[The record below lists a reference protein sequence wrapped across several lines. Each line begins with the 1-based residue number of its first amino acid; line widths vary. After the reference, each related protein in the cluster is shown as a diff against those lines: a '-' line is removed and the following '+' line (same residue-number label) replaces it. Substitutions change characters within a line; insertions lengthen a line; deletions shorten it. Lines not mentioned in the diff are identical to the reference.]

1 MSRRSLLVSLAA
13 AGRLLAQK
21 DTTFSTG
28 VNVVNV
34 FATVR
39 NKQGQIIRNLTRDD
53 FQVDEEGRP
62 QTIGYF
68 SQESN
73 LPLTLGLLVDTS
85 GSQRRVLGQERTASY
100 KFLEQV
106 LREDKDQAFVVHF
119 DREVELLQ
127 DLTPSR
133 RKLEAAL
140 QLLESPQRSQ
150 GRGGYPQGGGYPG
163 RGPGRRGGGS
173 GGGSGGGGTTLYDAV
188 LLASD
193 DLMKKQTGRKALIVL
208 SDGVDNGSKV
218 TLGKAIEQA
227 QRADTLAYSILF
239 SDEQAY
245 AGNFGGYGGR
255 RGGYPRPGMGQDRA
269 AFGRQVLQRLSR
281 ETGAGFFEVSRKQ
294 PIEKVFDQIE
304 EELRNQYSL
313 GYTPDKTDAGPGFRI
328 IHVTT
333 KDQTLLVQS
342 RDGYYAGS

>member
-1 MSRRSLLVSLAA
+1 MPETTHVGRASFGTVQPALMSRRSLLVSLAA

-119 DREVELLQ
+119 DRKTLHYRNRMQVIVVTSLVSL
-127 DLTPSR
+127 SGV
-133 RKLEAAL
+133 
-140 QLLESPQRSQ
+140 SPFDERDGFLDCGHGSQ
-150 GRGGYPQGGGYPG
+150 VLFFQGPLAGHSISPG
-163 RGPGRRGGGS
+163 
-173 GGGSGGGGTTLYDAV
+173 
-188 LLASD
+188 
-193 DLMKKQTGRKALIVL
+193 
-208 SDGVDNGSKV
+208 
-218 TLGKAIEQA
+218 
-227 QRADTLAYSILF
+227 F
-239 SDEQAY
+239 SA
-245 AGNFGGYGGR
+245 
-255 RGGYPRPGMGQDRA
+255 RA
-269 AFGRQVLQRLSR
+269 ASKTGITKSAIALPTSSR
-281 ETGAGFFEVSRKQ
+281 SARSFANCIRF
-294 PIEKVFDQIE
+294 
-304 EELRNQYSL
+304 RN
-313 GYTPDKTDAGPGFRI
+313 AF
-328 IHVTT
+328 H
-333 KDQTLLVQS
+333 
-342 RDGYYAGS
+342 